1 MTEVKSIWAS
11 GAVWGGILAA
21 LSGTV
26 QVVTVLMDP
35 DTARMLGDAVT
46 GLGAFL
52 GGCLA
57 ILRRIQATTRLV

>member
-1 MTEVKSIWAS
+1 MTETKSLWAS

-21 LSGTV
+21 LSGV
-26 QVVTVLMDP
+26 AQVVTVLTDP
-35 DTARMLGDAVT
+35 DTARMLSDAVT

-57 ILRRIQATTRLV
+57 IIRRIQATARLV